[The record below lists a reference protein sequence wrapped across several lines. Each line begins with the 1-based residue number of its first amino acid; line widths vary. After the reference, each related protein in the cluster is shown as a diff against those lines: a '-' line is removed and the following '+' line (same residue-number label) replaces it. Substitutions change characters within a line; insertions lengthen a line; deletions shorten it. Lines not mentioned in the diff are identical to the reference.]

1 MTDSE
6 QPKYFVWATFD
17 SPDAALAAGKE
28 LRTWDKKS
36 EEVRFGDIGVAYLTE
51 KGKPKVKRFDAPTAG
66 TGALTGILLGG
77 VAALLT
83 PVGLIAAATLGGLTG
98 ELVDLFHQKG
108 LGLTD
113 EQKSQ
118 IKSSLEA
125 GKGLLVMLVE
135 EYQVTPAVTRLAELG
150 GAVQSAHADT
160 ANFAQSKELE
170 KIDLEGE

>member
-1 MTDSE
+1 
-6 QPKYFVWATFD
+6 
-17 SPDAALAAGKE
+17 
-28 LRTWDKKS
+28 
-36 EEVRFGDIGVAYLTE
+36 
-51 KGKPKVKRFDAPTAG
+51 
-66 TGALTGILLGG
+66 LGG

-118 IKSSLEA
+118 IKSNLEA

-150 GAVQSAHADT
+150 GAVHSAQADT